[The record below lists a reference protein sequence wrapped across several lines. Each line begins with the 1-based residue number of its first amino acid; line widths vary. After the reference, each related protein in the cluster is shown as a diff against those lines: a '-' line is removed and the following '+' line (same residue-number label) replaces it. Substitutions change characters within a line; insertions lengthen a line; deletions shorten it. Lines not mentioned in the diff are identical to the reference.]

1 LTGSRLGKYTTGTHN
16 PFFPSPSFSE
26 GDSVFYDFLSTT
38 QLRAFTVLTGP
49 SDGESIFYRLLD
61 LSTGAVQTQ
70 RVAVSDD
77 VTFTVASSNNS
88 FVLEAYH
95 QTLKS
100 SGTKIFRISSTP
112 IKTTAPTSQEEFTT
126 PGTYTWVAPAGVTSV
141 SVVAV
146 GAGGGP
152 AANSSGSSGAGGGG
166 LGWKNNISVTP
177 GDSYTVEVGA
187 GGTRVTTGT
196 APSGGDSFFI
206 DDTTVAGLGGAG
218 GIAGGGGNPA
228 GGGFAGD
235 GGGAG
240 GDGGS
245 RVNTSSA
252 GGGGGAGGYSGKGGD
267 GGDAAAASG
276 TLAESGAGGG
286 GGGGGRAGSADSA
299 GSGGGVGIYG
309 EGPSGSGGANSGS
322 DGAGGFGGSGGGDA
336 SEASLT
342 APGNVYSTVNLST
355 PGLFGGGGCG
365 ADNTTAEQADG
376 AGGAVRII
384 WGGGRAFPA
393 TSTEDITL

>member
-1 LTGSRLGKYTTGTHN
+1 MTN
-16 PFFPSPSFSE
+16 FS
-26 GDSVFYDFLSTT
+26 GVYSKGAAQDVQTYRFLSS
-38 QLRAFTVLTGP
+38 AFLV
-49 SDGESIFYRLLD
+49 D
-61 LSTGAVQTQ
+61 
-70 RVAVSDD
+70 
-77 VTFTVASSNNS
+77 
-88 FVLEAYH
+88 
-95 QTLKS
+95 
-100 SGTKIFRISSTP
+100 
-112 IKTTAPTSQEEFTT
+112 QEEFTV
-126 PGTYTWVAPAGVTSV
+126 PGTFTWVAPAGVTSV

-152 AANSSGSSGAGGGG
+152 AIDGSNGASGAGGGG

-187 GGTRVTTGT
+187 GGTRVTSGT

-218 GIAGGGGNPA
+218 GVANASVNQP
-228 GGGFAGD
+228 GGGFVGD

-240 GDGGS
+240 GDGGN
-245 RVNTSSA
+245 RAGGTNSA

-267 GGDAAAASG
+267 GGDSDALSG

-286 GGGGGRAGSADSA
+286 GGGGGRCGSNDSS

-309 EGPSGSGGANSGS
+309 EGPSGSGGANSGN

-342 APGNVYSTVNLST
+342 APGSVYGTGNLST
-355 PGLFGGGGCG
+355 PGLFGGGGC
-365 ADNTTAEQADG
+365 AAETATAEQADG

-384 WGGGRAFPA
+384 WGAGRAFPA
-393 TSTEDITL
+393 TFTEDVL